1 MNKQDAW
8 NRFSATGSV
17 ADYLYYKAIE
27 KEKTNTAEKKDE
39 NKDHRTDSK
48 TTEYW

>member
-8 NRFSATGSV
+8 NKFSLTGSV
-17 ADYLYYKAIE
+17 ADYLSFKAIE
-27 KEKTNTAEKKDE
+27 KKQSEKVEENE
-39 NKDHRTDSK
+39 NKNHRTDSK